1 MRNVLCLAGFLLL
14 LFGCTSSV
22 ETDSKI
28 KLITLDPG
36 HFHAA
41 LIQKSM
47 YPEIDANVS
56 VYGPDTSDIEF
67 HLNRIEQYNSR
78 ESDPTTWNTKVF
90 KGSNFIEQWKK
101 EGKGNVVMLSGNN
114 QKKTDYILTAIEEG
128 YHVYADKPMAINVE
142 NYTTLKRAFALA
154 DEKQLLIYDIMT
166 ERFEITTLLQKELS
180 QIPSVFGNLIQGSVE
195 EPAITKESVHH
206 YYKNVSGAPLI
217 RPTWFFDTQQQ
228 GEGIADVSV
237 HLVDLTFWECF
248 PNTSIYTSD
257 VEVIQAER
265 WPTLLSTAKFKKV
278 TGGAEI
284 PDYLQPSLAN
294 DTLSIYA
301 NGAISFTV
309 KGHHAKVSVLW
320 NYEAPNGGSDTHYS
334 IMRGT
339 NAHLVI
345 VQDEEH
351 KYTPTLY
358 ILPQKE
364 IDESILQQA
373 ITSLKVTYPGI
384 ELTSTSNGWR
394 VDIPNKLREGHEAH
408 FAAVTKNFIS
418 YYQNQSIP
426 QWERD
431 NMITKYY
438 LTTQALSQ
446 AKNR

>member
-1 MRNVLCLAGFLLL
+1 MHKVFFFIGILFLQL
-14 LFGCTSSV
+14 GCTTNV
-22 ETDSKI
+22 EMDSKI

-67 HLNRIEQYNSR
+67 HLNRIEQYNYR
-78 ESDPTTWNTKVF
+78 DINPTRWNTNVF
-90 KGSNFIEQWKK
+90 KGDDYLNQWKK

-114 QKKTDYILTAIEEG
+114 QKKTDYILSAIEEG
-128 YHVYADKPMAINVE
+128 YHVYADKPMAINAD
-142 NYTTLKRAFALA
+142 NFATLEKAFKLA
-154 DEKQLLIYDIMT
+154 EEKQLLLYDIMT
-166 ERFEITTLLQKELS
+166 ERFEITTVLQKELS
-180 QIPSVFGNLIQGSVE
+180 QIPNVFGELIVGSLDQ
-195 EPAITKESVHH
+195 PAITKESVHH
-206 YYKNVSGAPLI
+206 FYKKVSGAPLI
-217 RPTWFFDTQQQ
+217 RPTWFFDTKQQ

-248 PNTSIYTSD
+248 PNTSIYKSD
-257 VEVIQAER
+257 VELLKAER
-265 WPTLLSTAKFKKV
+265 WPTLLSSSKFKTV

-284 PDYLQPSLAN
+284 PEYLKSSLAN
-294 DTLSIYA
+294 DTLSIFA
-301 NGAISFTV
+301 NGAINFTV

-339 NAHLVI
+339 NSNLVI

-351 KYTPTLY
+351 NYTPTLY
-358 ILPQKE
+358 IHPLKDV
-364 IDESILQQA
+364 DESILYQA
-373 ITSLKVTYPGI
+373 IKNLKISYPGI
-384 ELTSTSNGWR
+384 ELKTTPKGWR
-394 VDIPNKLREGHEAH
+394 VDIPDALREGHEAH

-438 LTTQALSQ
+438 LTTRALTM
-446 AKNR
+446 ANN